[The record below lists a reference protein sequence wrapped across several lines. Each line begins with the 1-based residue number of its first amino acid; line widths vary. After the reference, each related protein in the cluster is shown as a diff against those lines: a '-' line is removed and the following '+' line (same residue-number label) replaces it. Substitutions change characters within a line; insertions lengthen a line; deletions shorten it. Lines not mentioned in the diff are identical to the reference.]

1 MQNLFVSYS
10 TTQLYKKR
18 SESPIFIT
26 MSSIRKL
33 LFPVLLLMGV
43 QTALST
49 TLNVTAINAHKGKS
63 HFECWSLS
71 APFFSSTQN
80 GVVGTQASQLG
91 QVANITY
98 GVIPAGYDSG
108 FHTAPAPQ

>member
-1 MQNLFVSYS
+1 
-10 TTQLYKKR
+10 
-18 SESPIFIT
+18 

-33 LFPVLLLMGV
+33 LFPVLFLKGV

-49 TLNVTAINAHKGKS
+49 TLNVTAINAHNGQS

-71 APFFSSTQN
+71 APYFSSTQN

-91 QVANITY
+91 QVTNITY